1 MWSGVDAIAFNIHTD
16 SGEWLESI
24 SGDATQWTA
33 SENGSYYI
41 VATNEQGWESWGRS
55 NTVVVDDIAINTA
68 EANNATVPSVLA
80 SSVLTDFSSTVYSS
94 SAAEIFWSVDG
105 DGEQY
110 QFELEKNGVL
120 QFSGSAR
127 SFFDDQLAAGNTY
140 QYSLKVLRD
149 GSVLDQQELELATQG
164 TQDGQA
170 ERVQLRGQVYSQSAV
185 ELTWDRSTHP
195 DSAQF
200 NYNLYQDEQLLSSS
214 DALSLY
220 VDGLTPGQTYQFTLR
235 VLDANGLETE
245 GYSIS
250 LTTRTAN

>member
-1 MWSGVDAIAFNIHTD
+1 M
-16 SGEWLESI
+16 
-24 SGDATQWTA
+24 
-33 SENGSYYI
+33 
-41 VATNEQGWESWGRS
+41 
-55 NTVVVDDIAINTA
+55 
-68 EANNATVPSVLA
+68 
-80 SSVLTDFSSTVYSS
+80 
-94 SAAEIFWSVDG
+94 
-105 DGEQY
+105 
-110 QFELEKNGVL
+110 
-120 QFSGSAR
+120 
-127 SFFDDQLAAGNTY
+127 
-140 QYSLKVLRD
+140 KVLRD
-149 GSVLDQQELELATQG
+149 GSVLDQQELELVTQG

-220 VDGLTPGQTYQFTLR
+220 VDGLTAGQSYQFTLR